1 MYVYRLFPFHC
12 EMSISR
18 MYWKQAK
25 CTLNI
30 DLCKKG
36 IRPTLKDFGD
46 SIIHCHICEATQ
58 VLRDTIINTVKFG
71 IGEINNQSS
80 FTLLMTFGNYP
91 KSANVGIRV
100 GVLVIGVCYSMI
112 DHLSCKVIFNYL
124 WVKES
129 AFQVFVC
136 TLQ

>member
-1 MYVYRLFPFHC
+1 
-12 EMSISR
+12 MSISR

-25 CTLNI
+25 CMLNI
-30 DLCKKG
+30 DLCKKV

-58 VLRDTIINTVKFG
+58 VFRDTLINTVKFG
-71 IGEINNQSS
+71 IGDINNQSS

-91 KSANVGIRV
+91 KSVNVGIMA

-112 DHLSCKVIFNYL
+112 DHLSYKVIFNYL

-136 TLQ
+136 TLQYSLLGWL

>member
-25 CTLNI
+25 CMLNI

-36 IRPTLKDFGD
+36 IRPTLKDFGY
-46 SIIHCHICEATQ
+46 SIINI
-58 VLRDTIINTVKFG
+58 VKFG

-80 FTLLMTFGNYP
+80 FTLLMTFGNYL
-91 KSANVGIRV
+91 KSANVGIRA
-100 GVLVIGVCYSMI
+100 GDLVIGVCYSMI
-112 DHLSCKVIFNYL
+112 KHLSCKVIFNYL

-129 AFQVFVC
+129 AFRAFVC